1 MSVDSPPRRMTVD
14 EFLSLRDRRD
24 VERMLIRGELWERK
38 MTYRHPWHSS
48 VLMKVAFFLEQWYRS
63 QSELIGTVVG
73 GDAGFRIMGPK
84 DSIVGIDAAFV
95 PKDTPLYRYG
105 GKVVFDGPPILAV
118 EILSPSDRQK
128 DIDTKVDIYLGANIP
143 LVWIIAPHQQTV
155 TVYRPDAEP
164 KLFAQSATLSGEP
177 HLPGLT
183 IPVGE
188 LFVDVI

>member
-38 MTYRHPWHSS
+38 MTYRNPWHST
-48 VLMKVAFFLEQWYRS
+48 VLAQITFFLQQWNRT
-63 QSELIGTVVG
+63 QQAFQGFVVA
-73 GDAGFRIMGPK
+73 GDAGFRIKGRA
-84 DSIVGIDAAFV
+84 DSVVGIDAAIV
-95 PKDTPLYRYG
+95 LKQTPLYRYG

-128 DIDTKVDIYLGANIP
+128 DIETKVDIYLGANVP
-143 LVWIIAPHQQTV
+143 LVWIIAPHQRTV

-164 KLFAQSATLSGEP
+164 ELFAQSATLTGEP
-177 HLPGLT
+177 HLPGLS
-183 IPVGE
+183 IPVSE
-188 LFVDVI
+188 LFAADL